1 MLVSSILRISCIGLL
16 GLGLLMTAGPARA
29 DLETVPNATA
39 MDEGTQVSEDD
50 DLAEMNLADLMAL
63 EITSVSRK
71 AERLSHTAAAIHVI
85 TGEDIRRSGV
95 TSIPEALRM
104 APGLHVANITGNRWA
119 ISSRGFSDEFANK
132 LLVLIDGRSVY
143 TPLFSGV
150 FWDVQDVMLEDV
162 DRIEVIRGPGAT
174 VWGAN
179 AVNGVINI
187 ITKKASDTQG
197 GLLTGGAGS
206 YENGF
211 GGFRWGGSVGD
222 DLHYRIYGKY
232 FDRDSLQAEGPGDG
246 EDDWTMSRAGFR
258 IDWRASDRDDLTLQG
273 DIYRGEVGW
282 RTTEFRDYAPL
293 DMGLVSQNIDV
304 EGWNMLGRWTR
315 ELGEASEVSVQAY
328 FDRTERPIEFLK
340 EVRKTT
346 DLDMH
351 HRLPL
356 GERHDIVWGAGYRWT
371 TDDTKDSISLML
383 DPASR
388 SDHLFSAFIQDEIE
402 LWKDRLSLTLGSKF
416 EHNDYTGFEYQ
427 PSGRLL
433 FTPNDDHTFWA
444 SVSRAVRTPSR
455 TDHDVRFPFQ
465 ATTESFRETFSVA
478 VPTGLPFPFPATV
491 DMSAPV
497 AFDFSVVP
505 FLTGDEDVESERL
518 LSYEAGY
525 RFTPSPR
532 FSIDVAAF
540 YNDYGDLRSV
550 EVGLADSSA
559 LEAFIPTAITASL
572 LGASTPTLDEP
583 GVTSVILLANEIE
596 ARTHGVEVASHLEVL
611 DWWNVHLSYSWMVVN
626 VHTRSRSLD
635 ATSEDSLEHSSPSHM
650 LHVRSLMDLP
660 HGFEIDTSLYYVE
673 GIFGGDVPSN
683 VRVDLRLGWEARE
696 GLRFSVVGQNLF
708 DGRRPEFEDSIFG
721 PRSLVERSVHGKVEW
736 AF

>member
-1 MLVSSILRISCIGLL
+1 MGSILRDGWLGLL
-16 GLGLLMTAGPARA
+16 GLVFLVAAGPARA
-29 DLETVPNATA
+29 DLETI
-39 MDEGTQVSEDD
+39 SETGIPEESARPSADD
-50 DLAEMNLADLMAL
+50 DLAEMDLADLMSL

-71 AERLSHTAAAIHVI
+71 SERLSRTAAAVYVI
-85 TGEDIRRSGV
+85 TNEDIRRSGV
-95 TSIPEALRM
+95 TTIPEALRM
-104 APGLHVANITGNRWA
+104 APGLHVAKITANRWA
-119 ISSRGFSDEFANK
+119 ISSRGFSNEFANK

-187 ITKKASDTQG
+187 ITKKAADTQG
-197 GLLTGGAGS
+197 GLLTAGTGS

-222 DLHYRIYGKY
+222 DLHYRVYGKY
-232 FDRDSLQAEGPGDG
+232 FDRDSLQADGGVDG
-246 EDDWTMSRAGFR
+246 EDEWTMSRGGFR
-258 IDWRASDRDDLTLQG
+258 VDLQASERDELTFQG

-282 RTTEFRDYAPL
+282 RTNEFRNYAPL
-293 DMGLVSQNIDV
+293 DVGLVSQNIDV
-304 EGWNMLGRWTR
+304 EGWNLLGRWTR
-315 ELGEASEVSVQAY
+315 ELGPDSEISVQAY
-328 FDRTERPIEFLK
+328 FDRTERPIEFLE

-351 HRLPL
+351 HRFAL
-356 GERHDIVWGAGYRWT
+356 GERHDLVWGLGYRWT
-371 TDDTKDSISLML
+371 TDDTKDSMTVML

-402 LWKDRLSLTLGSKF
+402 LWEDLVSVTLGSKF

-455 TDHDVRFPFQ
+455 TDHDVRFPFE
-465 ATTESFRETFSVA
+465 ATTGSFSDTFVVA
-478 VPTGLPFPFPATV
+478 VPTGLPFPFPASV
-491 DMSAPV
+491 NVNAPV
-497 AFDFSVVP
+497 AFDFAVVP
-505 FLTGDEDVESERL
+505 FLMGDEDVESERL
-518 LSYEAGY
+518 LAYEVGY

-532 FSIDVAAF
+532 FSVDIAGF

-550 EVGLADSSA
+550 EQGALDSSE
-559 LEAFIPTAITASL
+559 LEAFIPTAIMASL
-572 LGASTPTLDEP
+572 LGSRTPTLREP
-583 GVTSVILLANEIE
+583 GITSAILLDNELE
-596 ARTHGVEVASHLEVL
+596 ARNYGIEVASHVEVR
-611 DWWNVHLSYSWMVVN
+611 DWWNLHLSYSWLVVN
-626 VHTRSRSLD
+626 AHTRSRSMD
-635 ATSEDSLEHSSPSHM
+635 NTSEDSLEHSSPSHL

-673 GIFGGDVPSN
+673 NIFGGDIPSN
-683 VRVDLRLGWEARE
+683 VRVDLRLGWEMRE
-696 GLRFSVVGQNLF
+696 GLRFSVAGQNLF